1 MLIHDDVPTARGFD
15 GVKVSA
21 SEHRAVANGRDE
33 RRIEKRFRSGRGK
46 TKRWS
51 MTQQKSPYIGGVI
64 TSEGWFLTP
73 KMSSKGPLFVK
84 KNPGAVLGVVV
95 EKNKT

>member
-1 MLIHDDVPTARGFD
+1 LEIRLIFDDDVPTARGFD

-21 SEHRAVANGRDE
+21 SEHRAVTNGRDE
-33 RRIEKRFRSGRGK
+33 RRIEKRFRR
-46 TKRWS
+46 
-51 MTQQKSPYIGGVI
+51 GVI

>member
-1 MLIHDDVPTARGFD
+1 MRFVLTYYAMLGGFGSD
-15 GVKVSA
+15 RVKVSA
-21 SEHRAVANGRDE
+21 SEHRAVTNGRDE
-33 RRIEKRFRSGRGK
+33 RRIEKRFRR
-46 TKRWS
+46 
-51 MTQQKSPYIGGVI
+51 GVI

>member
-21 SEHRAVANGRDE
+21 SEHRAVTNGRDE
-33 RRIEKRFRSGRGK
+33 RRIEKRFRRGV
-46 TKRWS
+46 S
-51 MTQQKSPYIGGVI
+51 HI

-84 KNPGAVLGVVV
+84 KKPRGCPWSGSRKKQDVSFVVT
-95 EKNKT
+95 KLW